1 METSASTGRMT
12 NNGTEVTESSSSS
25 SAIKTCERIVFSLI
39 ATGVCFGV
47 LVSDGLLVSDGVL
60 FGGGTLMKIGD
71 DDVPKPVA

>member
-47 LVSDGLLVSDGVL
+47 LVGDGVL
-60 FGGGTLMKIGD
+60 FGGGALMKIGD